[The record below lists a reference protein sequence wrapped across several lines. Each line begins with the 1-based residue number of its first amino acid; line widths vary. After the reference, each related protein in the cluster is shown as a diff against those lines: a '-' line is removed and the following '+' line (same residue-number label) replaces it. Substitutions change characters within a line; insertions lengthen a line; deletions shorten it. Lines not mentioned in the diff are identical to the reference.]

1 MKALSRVQG
10 SVVNISSEGSAWSEQ
25 VDDYNEADC
34 PGDRVPRSSTSSL
47 ESPKFEKDGQEAL
60 KFSPRRTWNENK
72 LFGASLF
79 PTF

>member
-34 PGDRVPRSSTSSL
+34 PGQGRQEL
-47 ESPKFEKDGQEAL
+47 HKFPGVA
-60 KFSPRRTWNENK
+60 
-72 LFGASLF
+72 
-79 PTF
+79 